1 MLIGRQRFQL
11 ISLCSF
17 NCLKSWEPPTFNGM
31 SNALTAEISHI
42 LLKNLVFFV
51 LRLNYLG
58 ML

>member
-17 NCLKSWEPPTFNGM
+17 DCLKSWEPPTFNGM
-31 SNALTAEISHI
+31 SDALTAEISHI